1 MAPKKNISNK
11 NNNNLQKANKA
22 LQEKRQVALAETGNL
37 LLLY

>member
-1 MAPKKNISNK
+1 MAPKKNISDK

-22 LQEKRQVALAETGNL
+22 LEEKRLAAVATCNL